1 MPEQGD
7 FLRMTIVT
15 ELEGVAIRNDVHLEF
30 IQGGTTDDLDD
41 VAQLYGQEWI
51 DVSNDVL
58 TQEVTYVAFI
68 VDNLSRNEVR
78 GIRTSDLN
86 GLILDGAH
94 PQDQVLRFNEYGDS
108 GGGDKLVRGAFN
120 LSGTGQNLS
129 ENGRV
134 ADISIFQPI
143 ETFLGQQF
151 LDSPSG
157 LTLNPQVRRRIPGS
171 DPPAYTFHRIS
182 SAQLNPTFFKLKS
195 RKTSV
200 LGL

>member
-1 MPEQGD
+1 VFSRNTFFDGEETMPEQGD

-78 GIRTSDLN
+78 GIRTPRDS
-86 GLILDGAH
+86 H
-94 PQDQVLRFNEYGDS
+94 LRFE
-108 GGGDKLVRGAFN
+108 R
-120 LSGTGQNLS
+120 TH
-129 ENGRV
+129 
-134 ADISIFQPI
+134 
-143 ETFLGQQF
+143 T
-151 LDSPSG
+151 
-157 LTLNPQVRRRIPGS
+157 
-171 DPPAYTFHRIS
+171 
-182 SAQLNPTFFKLKS
+182 
-195 RKTSV
+195 
-200 LGL
+200 